1 MSRQYIDIESPQHL
15 KLKTDNSLTPGTD
28 EVVIAVTYAG
38 INRADLLQRAGLYP
52 PPEDASPVMGL
63 EVAGI
68 VSAVGPGSR
77 LRIGD
82 RVCALV
88 HGGGYA
94 TEAIARSD
102 FCLKLED
109 NISFEQGAALPE
121 ALLTVWYNLIERA
134 QLKAGERL
142 LVHGGVSGIGS
153 MAIQIAKHL
162 GCEVVATAGN
172 SEKMALCQQLG
183 ADHALDYRLSLT
195 DQLQELSLMGS
206 IDVVLDMV
214 GGDMAQFNLDALAI
228 DGRIAC
234 IGFMRGSQCQLDL
247 IQLLMK
253 RATMTGSTLRR
264 LTVTEKSNCF
274 VAVNE
279 QVMPAI
285 AAGAIQPVIDSIFP
299 LKDALAAQDHM
310 ASGAHAGKILLDC
323 QLKD

>member
-121 ALLTVWYNLIERA
+121 ALLTVWYNLVERA

-285 AAGAIQPVIDSIFP
+285 AAGTIQPVIDSIFP

>member
-15 KLKTDNSLTPGTD
+15 TMKTDNSLTPGTD
-28 EVVIAVTYAG
+28 EVVIAVAYAG

-52 PPEDASPVMGL
+52 PPQDASPVMGL

-68 VSAVGPGSR
+68 VSAVGSGSR

-109 NISFEQGAALPE
+109 DISFEQGAALPE
-121 ALLTVWYNLIERA
+121 ALLTVWYNLVERA

-153 MAIQIAKHL
+153 MAIQIAKHH
-162 GCEVVATAGN
+162 GCEVVATAGS

-183 ADHALDYRLSLT
+183 ADHALNYKLSLAE
-195 DQLQELSLMGS
+195 QLQALSLMGS

-214 GGDMAQFNLDALAI
+214 GGDLAQFNLDALAV

-285 AAGAIQPVIDSIFP
+285 AAGTIQPVIDSIFP
-299 LKDALAAQDHM
+299 LEDALAAQEHM

>member
-15 KLKTDNSLTPGTD
+15 SMKTDDSLIPGTD
-28 EVVIAVTYAG
+28 EVVIAVAYAG

-162 GCEVVATAGN
+162 GCEVVATAGS
-172 SEKMALCQQLG
+172 SEKMALCQKLG
-183 ADHALDYRLSLT
+183 ADHALDYKLSLAE
-195 DQLQELSLMGS
+195 QLQALSLMGS

-214 GGDMAQFNLDALAI
+214 GGDLAQFNLDALAI

-279 QVMPAI
+279 QVMPAV
-285 AAGAIQPVIDSIFP
+285 AAGTIQPVIDSIFP
-299 LKDALAAQDHM
+299 LKDALTAQDHM

-323 QLKD
+323 KVQD

>member
-15 KLKTDNSLTPGTD
+15 SLKTDSSLNPSAD
-28 EVVIAVTYAG
+28 EVVIAVAHAG

-52 PPEDASPVMGL
+52 PPEDASPIMGL
-63 EVAGI
+63 EVAGV
-68 VSAVGPGSR
+68 VSAVGPASQ
-77 LRIGD
+77 LQIGA

-102 FCLKLED
+102 FCLKLAD

-121 ALLTVWYNLIERA
+121 ALLTVWYNLVERA
-134 QLKAGERL
+134 QLKSGERL
-142 LVHGGVSGIGS
+142 LIHGGVSGIGS

-162 GCEVVATAGN
+162 GCEVVATAGT

-183 ADHALDYRLSLT
+183 ADEALNYTLPLAE
-195 DQLQELSLMGS
+195 QLQALSMMGT

-214 GGDMAQFNLDALAI
+214 GGDLAQFNLDALAI

-264 LTVTEKSNCF
+264 LTLTEKSNCF
-274 VAVNE
+274 SAVNE

-285 AAGAIQPVIDSIFP
+285 AAGRIQPVIDSIFS
-299 LKDALAAQDHM
+299 LKDALAAQEHM
-310 ASGAHAGKILLDC
+310 ASGAHSGKILLDC
-323 QLKD
+323 RLRG

>member
-1 MSRQYIDIESPQHL
+1 MPRQYIDIESPQHL

-264 LTVTEKSNCF
+264 LTVTEKSSCF

-285 AAGAIQPVIDSIFP
+285 AAGTIQPVIDSIFP

-323 QLKD
+323 QLQG

>member
-162 GCEVVATAGN
+162 GCEVVATAGS

-183 ADHALDYRLSLT
+183 ADHALNYKLSLAE
-195 DQLQELSLMGS
+195 QLQALSLMGS

-214 GGDMAQFNLDALAI
+214 GGDLAQFNLDALAV

-279 QVMPAI
+279 RVMPAI
-285 AAGAIQPVIDSIFP
+285 AAGTIQPVIDSIFP
-299 LKDALAAQDHM
+299 LEDALAAQEHM

>member
-15 KLKTDNSLTPGTD
+15 SMKTDNSLTPGTD
-28 EVVIAVTYAG
+28 EVVIAVAYAG

-68 VSAVGPGSR
+68 VSAVGSGSR

-109 NISFEQGAALPE
+109 DISFEQGAALPE
-121 ALLTVWYNLIERA
+121 ALLTVWYNLVERA

-153 MAIQIAKHL
+153 MAIQIAKHH
-162 GCEVVATAGN
+162 GCEVVATAGS

-183 ADHALDYRLSLT
+183 ADHALNYKLSLAE
-195 DQLQELSLMGS
+195 QLQALSLMGS

-214 GGDMAQFNLDALAI
+214 GGDLAQFNLDALAV

-285 AAGAIQPVIDSIFP
+285 AAGTIQPVIDSIFP
-299 LKDALAAQDHM
+299 LEDALAAQEHM

>member
-15 KLKTDNSLTPGTD
+15 SLKTDSSLNPGAD
-28 EVVIAVTYAG
+28 EVVIAVACAG

-52 PPEDASPVMGL
+52 PPEDASPIMGL
-63 EVAGI
+63 EVAGV
-68 VSAVGPGSR
+68 VSAVGPGSQ
-77 LRIGD
+77 LQIGD

-102 FCLKLED
+102 FCLKLAD

-121 ALLTVWYNLIERA
+121 ALLTVWYNLVERA
-134 QLKAGERL
+134 QLKSGERL
-142 LVHGGVSGIGS
+142 LIHGGVSGIGS

-162 GCEVVATAGN
+162 GCEVVTTAGT

-183 ADHALDYRLSLT
+183 ADEALNYTLPLAE
-195 DQLQELSLMGS
+195 QLQALSMMGT

-214 GGDMAQFNLDALAI
+214 GGDLAQFNLDALAI

-274 VAVNE
+274 SAVNE

-285 AAGAIQPVIDSIFP
+285 AAGRIQPVIDSIFS
-299 LKDALAAQDHM
+299 LKDALAAQEHM
-310 ASGAHAGKILLDC
+310 ASGAHSGKIVLDC
-323 QLKD
+323 RLRG

>member
-15 KLKTDNSLTPGTD
+15 TMKTDNSLTPGTD
-28 EVVIAVTYAG
+28 EVVIAVAYAG

-68 VSAVGPGSR
+68 VSAVGSGSR

-109 NISFEQGAALPE
+109 DISFEQGAALPE
-121 ALLTVWYNLIERA
+121 ALLTVWYNLVERA

-153 MAIQIAKHL
+153 MAIQIAKHH
-162 GCEVVATAGN
+162 GCEVVATAGS

-183 ADHALDYRLSLT
+183 ADHALNYKLSLAE
-195 DQLQELSLMGS
+195 QLQALSLMGS

-214 GGDMAQFNLDALAI
+214 GGDLAQFNLDALAV

-285 AAGAIQPVIDSIFP
+285 AAGTIQPVIDSIFP
-299 LKDALAAQDHM
+299 LEDALAAQEHM

>member
-1 MSRQYIDIESPQHL
+1 MPRQYIDIESPQHL

-285 AAGAIQPVIDSIFP
+285 AAGTIQPVIDSIFP

>member
-15 KLKTDNSLTPGTD
+15 SMKTDDSLTPGTD
-28 EVVIAVTYAG
+28 EVVIAVAYAG

-52 PPEDASPVMGL
+52 PPDDASPVMGL

-68 VSAVGPGSR
+68 VSAVGPGSG

-102 FCLKLED
+102 FCLKLAD

-121 ALLTVWYNLIERA
+121 ALLTVWYNLVERA
-134 QLKAGERL
+134 RLKTGERL

-162 GCEVVATAGN
+162 GCEVVATAGS
-172 SEKMALCQQLG
+172 SEKMALCQKLG
-183 ADHALDYRLSLT
+183 ADHALDYKLSLAE
-195 DQLQELSLMGS
+195 QLQALSLMGS

-214 GGDMAQFNLDALAI
+214 GGDLAQFNLDALAI

-279 QVMPAI
+279 QVMPAV
-285 AAGAIQPVIDSIFP
+285 AAGAIQPVIDSVFP
-299 LKDALAAQDHM
+299 LKDALTAQDHM
-310 ASGAHAGKILLDC
+310 ASGAHAGIILLDC
-323 QLKD
+323 QVQD

>member
-28 EVVIAVTYAG
+28 EVVIAVAYAG

-68 VSAVGPGSR
+68 VSAVGSGSR

-109 NISFEQGAALPE
+109 DISFEQGAALPE
-121 ALLTVWYNLIERA
+121 ALLTVWYNLVERA

-153 MAIQIAKHL
+153 MAIQIAKHH
-162 GCEVVATAGN
+162 GCEVVATAGS

-183 ADHALDYRLSLT
+183 ADHALNYKLSLAE
-195 DQLQELSLMGS
+195 QLQALSLMGS

-214 GGDMAQFNLDALAI
+214 GGDLAQFNLDALAV

-285 AAGAIQPVIDSIFP
+285 AAGTIQPVIDSIFP
-299 LKDALAAQDHM
+299 LEDALAAQEHM

>member
-15 KLKTDNSLTPGTD
+15 SMKTDNSLTPGTD
-28 EVVIAVTYAG
+28 EVVIAVAYAG

-63 EVAGI
+63 EVAGV
-68 VSAVGPGSR
+68 VSAAGPGSG
-77 LRIGD
+77 LRVGD

-94 TEAIARSD
+94 TEAVARSD
-102 FCLKLED
+102 FCLKLAD
-109 NISFEQGAALPE
+109 NISFEHGAALPE

-142 LVHGGVSGIGS
+142 LVHGGASGIGS

-162 GCEVVATAGN
+162 GCEVVATAGS
-172 SEKMALCQQLG
+172 SEKMSLCQQLG

-195 DQLQELSLMGS
+195 DQLQERSLMGS
-206 IDVVLDMV
+206 FDVVLDMV

-285 AAGAIQPVIDSIFP
+285 AAGTIQPVIDSIFP
-299 LKDALAAQDHM
+299 LEDALAAQEHM